1 VHEIERV
8 AILGAGAMGAVLA
21 SRFNAAPGFSTC
33 LIARGER
40 RERLMR
46 TGLTVNEETF
56 YLPVIDPAEARMP
69 VDLILVGLK
78 HHKLP
83 EAVPGLGS
91 LVGPGTTFISV
102 MNGLDSETYIGSLH
116 GMDKVLICI
125 SVGIDALRQ
134 EGKVTYTTLGKLQFG
149 EADNTQISARFSG
162 RVSRVQAALDR
173 AGIPYET
180 PPDMLRV
187 LWWKFMINVGVNQA
201 SAMMRAPYG
210 VFHTSPD
217 ARAVMFGLMR
227 EVLALAAC
235 EGIHLEEQDLAA
247 WDAFLQTLSPQGK
260 TSMLQDI
267 DAGRR
272 TEVEIF
278 AGKAVELGRTHGV
291 PTPMNEMALHII
303 RTLEDATG

>member
-1 VHEIERV
+1 MHEIERI

-40 RERLMR
+40 RDRLMK

-56 YLPVIDPAEARMP
+56 FLPVIDPAEAQTP
-69 VDLILVGLK
+69 ADLILVALK
-78 HHKLP
+78 HHQLP
-83 EAVPGLGS
+83 EAVPGLGD
-91 LVGPGTTFISV
+91 LVGPKTTFISV
-102 MNGLDSETYIGSLH
+102 MNGLDSETYIGSLY

-149 EADNTQISARFSG
+149 EADNTQVSG
-162 RVSRVQAALDR
+162 RVSRVQSAFHR
-173 AGIPYET
+173 AGIPHET
-180 PPDMLRV
+180 PTDMLRV

-201 SAMMRAPYG
+201 SAMMRARYG

-267 DAGRR
+267 DAGRK

-303 RTLEDATG
+303 RTLEGNAG

>member
-1 VHEIERV
+1 MHEIERV

-40 RERLMR
+40 RDRLVKI
-46 TGLTVNEETF
+46 GLTVNEETF
-56 YLPVIDPAEARMP
+56 FLPVIDPAEAQTP

-78 HHKLP
+78 HHQLP
-83 EAVPGLGS
+83 EAMRDLGD
-91 LVGPGTTFISV
+91 LVGPETTFISV
-102 MNGLDSETYIGSLH
+102 MNGLDSETYIGSLY
-116 GMDKVLICI
+116 GTDKVLICI

-149 EADNTQISARFSG
+149 EADNTQVTD
-162 RVSRVQAALDR
+162 RVSRVQSALDR
-173 AGIPYET
+173 ARIPHET
-180 PPDMLRV
+180 PIDMLRV

-210 VFHTSPD
+210 LFHTSPD

-235 EGIHLEEQDLAA
+235 EGIHLDEQDLAA
-247 WDAFLQTLSPQGK
+247 WDAFLQTLSPQGR

-278 AGKAVELGRTHGV
+278 AGKVVELGRTHGV

-303 RTLEDATG
+303 RTLESSAG

>member
-1 VHEIERV
+1 
-8 AILGAGAMGAVLA
+8 MGAVLA

-40 RERLMR
+40 RDRLMK

-56 YLPVIDPAEARMP
+56 FLPVIDPAEAQTP
-69 VDLILVGLK
+69 VDLILVALK
-78 HHKLP
+78 HHQLP
-83 EAVPGLGS
+83 EAMTGLGN
-91 LVGPGTTFISV
+91 LVGPETVFISI
-102 MNGLDSETYIGSLH
+102 MNGLDSETYIGGLY

-134 EGKVTYTTLGKLQFG
+134 EGKVTYTTLGTLQFG
-149 EADNTQISARFSG
+149 EAANTQIGGRFSD
-162 RVSRVQAALDR
+162 RVSRVESALDR
-173 AGIPYET
+173 AGIPHET
-180 PPDMLRV
+180 PTDMLRV

-201 SAMMRAPYG
+201 SAIMRAPYG
-210 VFHTSPD
+210 LFHTSPD

-235 EGIHLEEQDLAA
+235 EGIHLEEQDLAD
-247 WDAFLQTLSPQGK
+247 WDAFLETLSPQGK

-267 DAGRR
+267 DAGRK
-272 TEVEIF
+272 TEVDIF
-278 AGKAVELGRTHGV
+278 AGKVVALGRTHSV

-303 RTLEDATG
+303 RALEGGAG